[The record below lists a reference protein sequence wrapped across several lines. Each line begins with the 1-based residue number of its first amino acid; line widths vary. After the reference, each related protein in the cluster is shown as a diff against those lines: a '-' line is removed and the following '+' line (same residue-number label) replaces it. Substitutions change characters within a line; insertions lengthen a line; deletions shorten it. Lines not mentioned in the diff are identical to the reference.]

1 MAEATDVNAV
11 RAAPDAALAVRQCR
25 HGTMM
30 YLRRD
35 RYVGRSFEEYGE
47 YSEGEV
53 DIFRQILRPGD
64 VALDVGANFG
74 SHTIPMA
81 RFVGPGGFVH
91 AFEPQRILFQIL
103 CGNVAFNEL
112 ANVRALPLA
121 LGRSAGSTK
130 IPPLDYRGVNNFG
143 GIALGATAVGED
155 VAVVTLDDLALPKV
169 RFVKIDVEGMEF
181 DVLVGAKA
189 ILARDRPILYVE
201 NDRAD
206 KSDALVAHLQEAGYR
221 LWWHTPPLFNTA
233 NFRANPNNIF
243 GNIVSF
249 NMLCLPRESGVA
261 VQGFPEIASPQEAS
275 DRLRGLTKAF
285 PTP

>member
-1 MAEATDVNAV
+1 LTRPPDENSPSNFAKAAICRSTFNVSGFVGGAARCSIRYYPDARSKWTSRRPTMAEATDVNAV

-74 SHTIPMA
+74 SPTTPRA

-103 CGNVAFNEL
+103 CGNVALNEL

-143 GIALGATAVGED
+143 GIALGATAVG
-155 VAVVTLDDLALPKV
+155 
-169 RFVKIDVEGMEF
+169 
-181 DVLVGAKA
+181 
-189 ILARDRPILYVE
+189 
-201 NDRAD
+201 
-206 KSDALVAHLQEAGYR
+206 
-221 LWWHTPPLFNTA
+221 
-233 NFRANPNNIF
+233 
-243 GNIVSF
+243 
-249 NMLCLPRESGVA
+249 
-261 VQGFPEIASPQEAS
+261 
-275 DRLRGLTKAF
+275 
-285 PTP
+285 